1 MTPPSP
7 DFFVASPD
15 TPPASP
21 PPVVPPKDL
30 VKKKKTGFSK
40 TLTFTRKQSSLELKK
55 RKSSTKKESRDDDGG
70 VWLPVADVL
79 SVEEIGNICA
89 KAHHEFRSVNF
100 LEQYLKDAIQEIPCP
115 TRFESSL
122 ESKCVSCRSI
132 TSTRAQGMRCE
143 FCDAVFCQTC
153 KREKLIPIS
162 PPLHF
167 TCKAH
172 SFEDNANNCANCGT
186 KHDSHSRE
194 CEMCNTS
201 YCVTCKKIKMKKV
214 GSHISS

>member
-1 MTPPSP
+1 M
-7 DFFVASPD
+7 DRYF
-15 TPPASP
+15 
-21 PPVVPPKDL
+21 
-30 VKKKKTGFSK
+30 
-40 TLTFTRKQSSLELKK
+40 RKRARFRRE
-55 RKSSTKKESRDDDGG
+55 RCGCGG
-70 VWLPVADVL
+70 EW
-79 SVEEIGNICA
+79 G
-89 KAHHEFRSVNF
+89 SVNF

-143 FCDAVFCQTC
+143 FCDAVFCQTR

-172 SFEDNANNCANCGT
+172 SFEVNANNCANCGT

-214 GSHISS
+214 GSHISSWVRTHTRFKNYHQTHHRWGKKLGNVSNVSSVRRRKLRNVTVRTRRQATRM